1 MSAVTIAFAV
11 HVILCTMLLQVLGPG
26 LALNGPV
33 GSMVRATEGMRI
45 EQRHIIVA
53 FIGMMVFFVLST
65 ILSFWAV
72 MGWRGATCST
82 IAFLIAARFWIFH
95 CNRIYL
101 RFYWEDNLNWYRD
114 TVDAE
119 GNAYRRRDS
128 DDEPG
133 VGYGDTVAVSAS
145 SPPIGKNAASDV
157 NDQGPSTVHPLH
169 ITTTGEAV
177 EGGGSGGNGVG
188 TSRNPTGTTG
198 TGPASQNVDLDSNA
212 SYIVNG
218 KVKKRNLL
226 HYLFPDLMSSRS
238 NRKKQQQLD
247 KAAAAAALS
256 NRNDNGRNTS
266 EMRPSWAMNYNIAM
280 EGYLTRHVA
289 NTSISTSASSSSSST
304 GGNTP
309 LEAPPPQQQQQQQ
322 AQLSSSSR
330 GTGTINTSSRSA
342 NGWERRYVTLS
353 ATGNLFLYKSR
364 QEYRGNPKAPIHSR
378 PIQLLD
384 YFVHVSNQ
392 DQQQQQHLAS
402 DTTASD
408 APEDIQAQT
417 ARGGTGAT
425 GATAGKESSSQK
437 SSHGRSGKHKSAT
450 AVAVVGA
457 SAAED
462 EVRQLQSQVEALKLE
477 NDRLREAAMPYISV
491 LDVLAMHSKVHHPKK
506 AIVQSVENIHSAIR
520 PPLQQPPPSTAKG
533 IDDEQFSGYLEAITD
548 YLTGSSPVFQEV
560 VAPALKQLYAAVP
573 NSSSSSSSSS
583 SPASAAAEHATA
595 TAKQDVLTV
604 LAVALSAVDSLGS
617 VGSVGSAAAAA
628 DDGEWTVDF
637 LTILAAYLEEEL
649 SKSG

>member
-425 GATAGKESSSQK
+425 GATGSVTTGGMSRRDSRK
-437 SSHGRSGKHKSAT
+437 
-450 AVAVVGA
+450 
-457 SAAED
+457 
-462 EVRQLQSQVEALKLE
+462 LQSA
-477 NDRLREAAMPYISV
+477 R
-491 LDVLAMHSKVHHPKK
+491 
-506 AIVQSVENIHSAIR
+506 QSAR
-520 PPLQQPPPSTAKG
+520 
-533 IDDEQFSGYLEAITD
+533 
-548 YLTGSSPVFQEV
+548 VFQMVFIHRES
-560 VAPALKQLYAAVP
+560 
-573 NSSSSSSSSS
+573 NSSSSSSSASYAVDTSS
-583 SPASAAAEHATA
+583 SSSSRMIPLMAAASSNP
-595 TAKQDVLTV
+595 V
-604 LAVALSAVDSLGS
+604 SR
-617 VGSVGSAAAAA
+617 
-628 DDGEWTVDF
+628 GEGGGGEREKWIFRCDT
-637 LTILAAYLEEEL
+637 EEEL
-649 SKSG
+649 QIWVDIIKEVCPSCIV